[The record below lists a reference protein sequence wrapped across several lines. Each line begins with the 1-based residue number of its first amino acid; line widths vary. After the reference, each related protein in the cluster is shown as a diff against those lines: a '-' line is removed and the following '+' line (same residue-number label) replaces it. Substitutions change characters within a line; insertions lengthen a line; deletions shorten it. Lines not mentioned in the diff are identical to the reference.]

1 LGYVNLFILGW
12 SAKFRT
18 THANSA
24 FLAEFTV
31 FTCPIDSIDQ
41 YGLRIISMSFFIL
54 FNRVPQPGAFVV
66 GIPRQHIQK
75 GISTYDAARSFGT
88 KLDTVVCLATHNRT
102 YMRLTATDNTVLDA

>member
-1 LGYVNLFILGW
+1 SPIQALVFYKFSCYLISIGSFISLYLFLVYVNLFILGW
-12 SAKFRT
+12 SAKFQT

-75 GISTYDAARSFGT
+75 SISTYEADR
-88 KLDTVVCLATHNRT
+88 
-102 YMRLTATDNTVLDA
+102 

>member
-1 LGYVNLFILGW
+1 SLVRDPTAPFFLPSSPSSPISTLFPYTTLFR
-12 SAKFRT
+12 SFRT

-75 GISTYDAARSFGT
+75 SISTYEADR
-88 KLDTVVCLATHNRT
+88 
-102 YMRLTATDNTVLDA
+102 